1 MRDWFR
7 PTASQPDRYARL
19 KERQGWLWSLGDY
32 DEMARRLQPCAD
44 ALVDACGIAQGT
56 HLLDVGAGTGNL
68 AIAAARRGAAV
79 VASDLSP
86 RMVELG
92 RARSAAE
99 NLAIEWR
106 EADAE
111 DLPFEDGRFD
121 VVASAF
127 GAMFAPRPELVAREL
142 TRVARPGGLVAM
154 ANYCP
159 DGGFVSEFAALL
171 ERFAPPPPIPLP
183 SHFAW
188 GDPDEV
194 QRRLGSLAPAIGIE
208 RRTGSFA
215 FDTTQHALAF
225 WRRTN
230 PALIALEQMLPVER
244 HTELLH
250 QA

>member
-1 MRDWFR
+1 MRDSFQS
-7 PTASQPDRYARL
+7 TASQPDSYARL
-19 KERQGWLWSLGDY
+19 KEGQRWLWSLGDY
-32 DEMARRLQPCAD
+32 DEMARRLQPYAD
-44 ALVDACGIAQGT
+44 ALADACGIARGT

-99 NLAIEWR
+99 HLAIEWR

-142 TRVARPGGLVAM
+142 TRVVRPGGLVAL

-171 ERFAPPPPIPLP
+171 ERFAPPSPLPLP
-183 SHFAW
+183 SHQAARLLEGLQQPTHGRMVVRF
-188 GDPDEV
+188 DYLEV
-194 QRRLGSLAPAIGIE
+194 LA
-208 RRTGSFA
+208 RTRPSGPMSSA
-215 FDTTQHALAF
+215 G
-225 WRRTN
+225 RT
-230 PALIALEQMLPVER
+230 
-244 HTELLH
+244 
-250 QA
+250 